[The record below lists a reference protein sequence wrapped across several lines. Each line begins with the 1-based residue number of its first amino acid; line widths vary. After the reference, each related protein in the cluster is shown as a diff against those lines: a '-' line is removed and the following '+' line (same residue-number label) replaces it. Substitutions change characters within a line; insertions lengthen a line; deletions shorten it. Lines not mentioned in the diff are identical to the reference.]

1 MPYVNPTPYADAL
14 HQRLLGSGW
23 LPATVD
29 SLHRFIGQEI
39 HHAKK
44 EDLVYLPVIQEF
56 KDLIEGDPNIYM
68 NFIQMFKEVPQPAK
82 VPDYETMLM
91 LLNRA
96 IRKVPTYNPT
106 EEFSGLYIHAVL
118 MAVIV
123 TEHGYN
129 AFINDKVNE
138 QFRKILTVWRNFLM
152 TPASADVLTTDEGGW
167 LSPKVIKT
175 FETYVG
181 NFVEAF
187 ECDRDKPHF
196 GFTSWDHFFT
206 RTFRPHMRP
215 VEAPDDSSVISSAC
229 ESTVFR
235 IAHDVKETDDFW
247 LKQQNYSLKHMMDDD
262 PLASRFG
269 GGTVYQAFLSTTD
282 YHRWHSPVSGRIIK
296 ARVVPGT
303 YYALSPALRDDHA
316 ILTATQAYL
325 SVVATRAL
333 VFIESDNP
341 DIGLMCFIAV
351 GMIEVSSC
359 EITVQEGSYVKR
371 GEQLGTFHYGG
382 STHCLI
388 FRPETK
394 LEFKVDEQTGHV
406 PLRSAIARALPSS
419 ND

>member
-1 MPYVNPTPYADAL
+1 
-14 HQRLLGSGW
+14 
-23 LPATVD
+23 
-29 SLHRFIGQEI
+29 
-39 HHAKK
+39 
-44 EDLVYLPVIQEF
+44 
-56 KDLIEGDPNIYM
+56 
-68 NFIQMFKEVPQPAK
+68 
-82 VPDYETMLM
+82 MLM
-91 LLNRA
+91 LLNLA
-96 IRKVPTYNPT
+96 IRRIPTYDPD

-123 TEHGYN
+123 TEAGYN
-129 AFINDKVNE
+129 AFINDKVNA

-152 TPASADVLTTDEGGW
+152 SPPSAEVLTTADGGW
-167 LSPKVIKT
+167 LSPNVIKI

-187 ECDRDKPHF
+187 ECDPDKPHF
-196 GFTSWDHFFT
+196 GFDSWDHFFI
-206 RTFRPHMRP
+206 RAFRPHMRP
-215 VEAPDDSSVISSAC
+215 VDFPNDPSVISSAC

-235 IAHDVKETDDFW
+235 IAHGVKEYDEFW
-247 LKQQNYSLKHMMDDD
+247 LKEQNYSLRHMLDSD
-262 PLASRFG
+262 PLAPRFN

-282 YHRWHSPVSGRIIK
+282 YHRWHSPVTGTVIK

-333 VFIESDNP
+333 VFIQSDNP

-359 EITVQEGSYVKR
+359 EITVQEGSRVKR
-371 GEQLGTFHYGG
+371 GDQLGTFHYGG
-382 STHCLI
+382 STHCLV

-394 LEFKVDEQTGHV
+394 LEFVVNEETGHV
-406 PLRSAIARALPSS
+406 PLRSAIARALPS
-419 ND
+419 N